1 MYFIFK
7 ILFALSILT
16 SLSFSNDLVSKNL
29 YDKYIAIN
37 KGSYKVLEFEKMIKN
52 IKVSDAESLE
62 VDFLDSKNKPLQAIK
77 IFSKKLGHSN
87 ILITFEDTTSLHV
100 DINVTENLTNIIEIA
115 KEISSKLV
123 IKQTNG
129 KIILKGFV
137 PNMKAKEKILDL
149 FSKAGVDLKTSL
161 VDLVELENPDKMIRV
176 KLYAV
181 EINNDK
187 GKDLKN
193 NWFVSSKNYM
203 EVKNTDGTYQNYPLN
218 DYGVPTVTREVYDT
232 DPNSAKYGTVINKV
246 EVPVVGSVSDY
257 QQANNQ
263 RNTLVNGAIDNLMA
277 NAVSLTG
284 GLTGAANY
292 LGKYFNVGLTLN
304 YLSSQGVANIL
315 DETTLLTLEN
325 KKANFLAGG
334 TIYIKISTTTDQGV
348 PTTQVRDIKYG
359 LQLEIKAQNIVND
372 KFISLDIVTKSTG
385 VDFAN
390 RTDGIPN
397 FTEKSIHTNVVVG
410 DKSTIVLGGL
420 INRDN
425 AKDIDK
431 IPVLGDIPVLG
442 FLFTSK
448 SFKEGKSE
456 LVFFITPEVVDP
468 HENSQLEEF
477 EQKTAF
483 RKTIDKRFG
492 KDFVDSFDEDKKKKK
507 EKEAE
512 ESKPKA
518 EVETQ
523 KKMTNEELHK
533 ARVNYLVEGV
543 GDF

>member
-7 ILFALSILT
+7 ILFTLSILT
-16 SLSFSNDLVSKNL
+16 SFTFSNDLVSKNL
-29 YDKYIAIN
+29 YDQYISIN
-37 KGSYKVLEFEKMIKN
+37 KGSYKVLEFEKVIKS
-52 IKVSDAESLE
+52 IKVSDHENLE
-62 VDFLDSKNKPLQAIK
+62 VDFLDSVSSPLQSIK
-77 IFSKKLGHSN
+77 VFSKKLGHSN
-87 ILITFEDTTSLHV
+87 VLITFEDSTSLHL

-115 KEISSKLV
+115 KEISSKLI

-129 KIILKGFV
+129 RIILKGFV

-149 FSKAGVDLKTSL
+149 FAKAGVDLKTSL

-187 GKDLKN
+187 GQDLKN
-193 NWFVSSKNYM
+193 NWFVSSKNY
-203 EVKNTDGTYQNYPLN
+203 VQNVTDKGLFYNTPLDASSNTKEFN
-218 DYGVPTVTREVYDT
+218 D
-232 DPNSAKYGTVINKV
+232 
-246 EVPVVGSVSDY
+246 
-257 QQANNQ
+257 ANNQ
-263 RNTLVNGAIDNLMA
+263 RNPSVHNAIDGLMA

-292 LGKYFNVGLTLN
+292 LGKYFNAGLTLN
-304 YLSSQGVANIL
+304 YLSSKGVANIL

-334 TIYIKISTTTDQGV
+334 TIYIKIQTTTDQGV
-348 PTTQVRDIKYG
+348 PTTQVRDLKYG
-359 LQLEIKAQNIVND
+359 LQLEIQAKNIVND
-372 KFISLDIVTKSTG
+372 NFINLDIVTKSTG

-410 DKSTIVLGGL
+410 NKSTIVLGGL

-425 AKDIDK
+425 AKDVDK
-431 IPVLGDIPVLG
+431 IPLLGDIPVLG
-442 FLFTSK
+442 FMFTSK

-468 HENSQLEEF
+468 KDNNQKELLTNTIAFSGEIDKKFDKDFRKSFDDKKDDKLEE
-477 EQKTAF
+477 
-483 RKTIDKRFG
+483 
-492 KDFVDSFDEDKKKKK
+492 KK
-507 EKEAE
+507 EEKKVIEVKEL
-512 ESKPKA
+512 PK
-518 EVETQ
+518 EQRLTQ
-523 KKMTNEELHK
+523 KELHEQ
-533 ARVNYLVEGV
+533 RVQAILGY
-543 GDF
+543 

>member
-7 ILFALSILT
+7 ILFALSLLI
-16 SLSFSNDLVSKNL
+16 SFSSSNDLVTKNL
-29 YDKYIAIN
+29 YDQYISIN
-37 KGSYKVLEFEKMIKN
+37 KGSYKVLEFEKVIKT
-52 IKVSDAESLE
+52 IKVSDHESLE
-62 VDFLDSKNKPLQAIK
+62 VDFLDSANAPLQSIK
-77 IFSKKLGHSN
+77 VFSKKLGHSN
-87 ILITFEDTTSLHV
+87 ILITFEDATSLHI

-115 KEISSKLV
+115 KEISSKLI

-137 PNMKAKEKILDL
+137 PNMKAKEKVLDL
-149 FSKAGVDLKTSL
+149 FAKAGVDLKTSL

-193 NWFVSSKNYM
+193 NWFVSGKNY
-203 EVKNTDGTYQNYPLN
+203 VQNVTDKGLFYNTPLDASANTKEFN
-218 DYGVPTVTREVYDT
+218 D
-232 DPNSAKYGTVINKV
+232 
-246 EVPVVGSVSDY
+246 
-257 QQANNQ
+257 ANNQ
-263 RNTLVNGAIDNLMA
+263 RNPSVHNAIDSLMA

-292 LGKYFNVGLTLN
+292 LGKYFNAGLTLN
-304 YLSSQGVANIL
+304 YLSSKGVANIL

-334 TIYIKISTTTDQGV
+334 TIYIKIQTTTDQGV

-359 LQLEIKAQNIVND
+359 LQLEIQAKNIVND
-372 KFISLDIVTKSTG
+372 NFVSLDIVTKSTG

-410 DKSTIVLGGL
+410 NKSTIVLGGL
-420 INRDN
+420 INREN
-425 AKDIDK
+425 AKDVDK

-442 FLFTSK
+442 FMFTSK
-448 SFKEGKSE
+448 SFREGKSE

-468 HENSQLEEF
+468 KDNNQNNLLNDKIAFTNEIDKKF
-477 EQKTAF
+477 DKDF
-483 RKTIDKRFG
+483 RK
-492 KDFVDSFDEDKKKKK
+492 SFDDKKDEKIEKK
-507 EKEAE
+507 EEKKALEVKEI
-512 ESKPKA
+512 PK
-518 EVETQ
+518 EQRLTQ
-523 KKMTNEELHK
+523 QELHEQ
-533 ARVNYLVEGV
+533 RVQAILGY
-543 GDF
+543 